1 MPRADIGAAFK
12 RVAIPMAMSR
22 LSISITAP
30 IVLVS
35 ALAVGLTVFLN
46 VGKLDRTLG
55 ELEQSRLRFTLNN
68 LRENLET
75 GLDLGLPVK
84 GLGNAQAA
92 IDREARADPGI
103 VSIAVLDDHGAVAF
117 RTSRVADGSSETVRL
132 RTGMSNN
139 LGVTMGAIELAYSR
153 RSHERFM
160 ADISSQLRM
169 AALVAIIASSALAV
183 LGIRL
188 WVRRIRRTLSSIEHT
203 LDQGAPPQ
211 HPDRRAA
218 ALAEQVNRS
227 TQDALQELD
236 RAERAITSA
245 DVAGTGL

>member
-1 MPRADIGAAFK
+1 
-12 RVAIPMAMSR
+12 MAMSR

-30 IVLVS
+30 MVLVS

-92 IDREARADPGI
+92 IEREARADPDI
-103 VSIAVLDDHGAVAF
+103 VSIAVLDEHGTVAF
-117 RTSRVADGSSETVRL
+117 RTSRALDASSETVRL

-160 ADISSQLRM
+160 AGITSQLRL
-169 AALVAIIASSALAV
+169 AALVAVIASSALAI

-188 WVRRIRRTLSSIEHT
+188 WVRRIRRTLNSIEHT
-203 LDQGAPPQ
+203 LDQGTPPPQ
-211 HPDRRAA
+211 PDRSAA
-218 ALAEQVNRS
+218 ALADQVNRS
-227 TQDALQELD
+227 ARDALQELD
-236 RAERAITSA
+236 RAGRAITSA
-245 DVAGTGL
+245 DADAAGTGL

>member
-1 MPRADIGAAFK
+1 
-12 RVAIPMAMSR
+12 MAMSR

-30 IVLVS
+30 MVLVS

-84 GLGNAQAA
+84 DLGNAQAA
-92 IDREARADPGI
+92 IEREARADPDI
-103 VSIAVLDDHGAVAF
+103 VSIAVLDEHGTVAF
-117 RTSRVADGSSETVRL
+117 RTSRAAFSADADTVRL

-139 LGVTMGAIELAYSR
+139 LGMTTGAIELAYSR

-160 ADISSQLRM
+160 AGITSQLRW
-169 AALVAIIASSALAV
+169 AALAAVIASSALAI

-188 WVRRIRRTLSSIEHT
+188 WVRRIRRTLNSIEHT
-203 LDQGAPPQ
+203 LDQGTPPP
-211 HPDRRAA
+211 HPDRSAA
-218 ALAEQVNRS
+218 ALADQVNRS
-227 TQDALQELD
+227 ARDALQELD
-236 RAERAITSA
+236 RAGRAITSA
-245 DVAGTGL
+245 DADAAGTGL

>member
-1 MPRADIGAAFK
+1 
-12 RVAIPMAMSR
+12 MAMSR

-46 VGKLDRTLG
+46 VGKLDRTLA

-92 IDREARADPGI
+92 IDREARADPDI
-103 VSIAVLDDHGAVAF
+103 VSIAVLDDHGTVAF
-117 RTSRVADGSSETVRL
+117 ITGRSGRGTDDGAGTMRL
-132 RTGMSNN
+132 HTGLSNN
-139 LGVTMGAIELAYSR
+139 LGVSMGAIELSYSR

-160 ADISSQLRM
+160 AGISSQLRI
-169 AALVAIIASSALAV
+169 AALVAILASSALAV

-188 WVRRIRRTLSSIEHT
+188 WVRRIRRTLRSIEHT

-245 DVAGTGL
+245 DIAGTSL

>member
-1 MPRADIGAAFK
+1 
-12 RVAIPMAMSR
+12 MAMSR

-92 IDREARADPGI
+92 IDREARADPDI
-103 VSIAVLDDHGAVAF
+103 VSIAVLDDHGTVAF
-117 RTSRVADGSSETVRL
+117 RTSRVVDGGSETVRL

-160 ADISSQLRM
+160 AGISSQLRI
-169 AALVAIIASSALAV
+169 AAIVAIIASSALTV

-203 LDQGAPPQ
+203 LDQGTPPQ

>member
-1 MPRADIGAAFK
+1 
-12 RVAIPMAMSR
+12 MAMSR
-22 LSISITAP
+22 LSITITTP
-30 IVLVS
+30 IVLIS
-35 ALAVGLTVFLN
+35 ALAIGLTVFLN

-55 ELEQSRLRFTLNN
+55 ELEQSRLHFTLNN

-92 IDREARADPGI
+92 IDREARQDPDI
-103 VSIAVLDDHGAVAF
+103 VSIAVLDDGGAVAF
-117 RTSRVADGSSETVRL
+117 STGRPADTDIIKL

-139 LGVTMGAIELAYSR
+139 LGVQVGAIELHYSR
-153 RSHERFM
+153 RAHDSFI
-160 ADISSQLRM
+160 AGISGQLM
-169 AALVAIIASSALAV
+169 IAALAAVALSSLIAV

-188 WVRRIRRTLSSIEHT
+188 WVRRIRRTLRSIEAT
-203 LDQGAPPQ
+203 LDPAQPPLRR
-211 HPDRRAA
+211 PDRHAA
-218 ALAEQVNRS
+218 ALAERVKHS
-227 TQDALQELD
+227 AHSALEELE

>member
-1 MPRADIGAAFK
+1 
-12 RVAIPMAMSR
+12 MAMSR
-22 LSISITAP
+22 LSITITAP
-30 IVLVS
+30 IVLIS
-35 ALAVGLTVFLN
+35 ALAIGLTVFLN

-92 IDREARADPGI
+92 IDGEARQDNDI
-103 VSIAVLDDHGAVAF
+103 ISISVLDDAGAVAYS
-117 RTSRVADGSSETVRL
+117 TGHPTDTDVVKL

-139 LGVTMGAIELAYSR
+139 LGVQVGAIELHYSR
-153 RSHERFM
+153 RAHDSFI
-160 ADISSQLRM
+160 AGISRQLTM
-169 AALVAIIASSALAV
+169 AALAAIALSSLIAV

-188 WVRRIRRTLSSIEHT
+188 WVRRIRRTLRSIEAT
-203 LDQGAPPQ
+203 LDTSQPPLRR
-211 HPDRRAA
+211 PDRHAA
-218 ALAEQVNRS
+218 ALAERVNHS
-227 TQDALQELD
+227 ANNALQELE

>member
-1 MPRADIGAAFK
+1 
-12 RVAIPMAMSR
+12 MAMSR

-92 IDREARADPGI
+92 IDREARADPDI
-103 VSIAVLDDHGAVAF
+103 VSIAVLDEHGTVAF
-117 RTSRVADGSSETVRL
+117 HTSRSADGGETVRL

-139 LGVTMGAIELAYSR
+139 LGVSMGAIELSYSR
-153 RSHERFM
+153 RSHQRFM
-160 ADISSQLRM
+160 AGISSQLRI
-169 AALVAIIASSALAV
+169 AALVAVLASSALAV

-211 HPDRRAA
+211 HPDHRAA

-227 TQDALQELD
+227 TQDALRELD